1 MATRRGVL
9 KILGGG
15 ALVAAV
21 AGGGVAWAVRPPHAA
36 SDPWRAAGDRDDPR
50 LRALSY
56 AILAPSP
63 HNLQPWLLERDGA
76 DGVILH
82 RDPDE
87 GLPETDPHDRQV
99 FIGFGCFLEQLA
111 IAASADGYA
120 LDVTPLPDG
129 ENGPVA
135 VVRFRA
141 DGAAADPDAP
151 LLLERRTNREPYEA
165 RMPAADA
172 LAAVRRW
179 ASVETEPER
188 VATLRAIAREAWDT
202 EVTTPRVQAE
212 SVEHMRFGR
221 AEVLAEP
228 DGIPLAGGVLE
239 ALVMVGILT
248 PEAMRDPTSTAFG
261 QANAMWHGIIA
272 ATPAFAVIVTEANRR
287 IDQILTGRRWLRAN
301 LAATGAGL
309 AFHPVSQA
317 LQEYPEMA
325 AVYDRTHRLLAPD
338 GGTVQMLARLGHA
351 PPVPPAPRWPL
362 EARLVA

>member
-1 MATRRGVL
+1 
-9 KILGGG
+9 
-15 ALVAAV
+15 
-21 AGGGVAWAVRPPHAA
+21 
-36 SDPWRAAGDRDDPR
+36 
-50 LRALSY
+50 
-56 AILAPSP
+56 
-63 HNLQPWLLERDGA
+63 
-76 DGVILH
+76 VILH
-82 RDPDE
+82 RDPDT
-87 GLPETDPHDRQV
+87 GLPETDPYGRQI

-111 IAASADGYA
+111 IAASADGHA

-129 ENGPVA
+129 EDGPIA

-141 DGAAADPDAP
+141 DAAAADPDAP

-165 RMPAADA
+165 RIPAGES
-172 LAAVRRW
+172 LAGVAQH
-179 ASVETEPER
+179 ASVVTDPDR

-212 SVEHMRFGR
+212 SVDHMRFGR
-221 AEVLAEP
+221 DEVLARP

-261 QANAMWHGIIA
+261 QANAMWHDIIA
-272 ATPAFAVIVTEANRR
+272 ATPAFAVIVTAANGR
-287 IDQILTGRRWLRAN
+287 IDQIRTGRRWLRAN
-301 LAATGAGL
+301 LAATRAGL
-309 AFHPVSQA
+309 AFNPVSQA

-325 AVYDRTHRLLAPD
+325 ALHERTHRLLAPD

-362 EARLVA
+362 EAKLVA